1 MYLPI
6 NLLLLMFFFS
16 LEYIYM
22 KKSYIWLY

>member
-6 NLLLLMFFFS
+6 NLLLLMFFS